1 MTGPQHADRSTQIE
15 PLPQN
20 PDSLEVAPGR
30 ARETIEGWLP
40 ELATEEELR
49 EALEKAFDYRG
60 DVTLTTK
67 DGKKLEGYIFDRV
80 SGPTLAS
87 SFVRLLPKDSNQRQK
102 IAYADIA
109 ALAFTGRDP
118 AAGKSWEAWV
128 RKYWEKKA
136 SGESG
141 LSLQPE
147 SRD

>member
-60 DVTLTTK
+60 DVTITTK

-80 SGPTLAS
+80 SGPTLSS
-87 SFVRLLPKDSNQRQK
+87 SFVRVLPKDSNQRQK

-147 SRD
+147 SLE